1 MRARQRNQAPTTSF
15 FVRLWLEEN
24 SEASQWRG
32 LVRHVQSGETA
43 YFVDVQDLLSFVATH
58 GGQVFIQKR
67 REVNDDVVSG
77 DADPQSGK
85 LPD

>member
-24 SEASQWRG
+24 SAASQWRG

-58 GGQVFIQKR
+58 GGQVFIQKKEGGESR
-67 REVNDDVVSG
+67 CCS
-77 DADPQSGK
+77 
-85 LPD
+85 